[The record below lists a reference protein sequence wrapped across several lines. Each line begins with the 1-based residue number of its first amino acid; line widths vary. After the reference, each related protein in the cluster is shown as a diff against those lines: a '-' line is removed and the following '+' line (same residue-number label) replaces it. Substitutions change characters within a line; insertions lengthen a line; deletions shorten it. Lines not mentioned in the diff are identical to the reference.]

1 MESNIFFWKGNLK
14 KKSNCDFLIN
24 KHKYIALPSPEQFE
38 QERLKE
44 KNEKIELLC
53 ISDLKTVDK
62 VSRNMEITTFGSNIK
77 KSITTVVNTSV
88 RYTIGITKCILYVF
102 IHPKLLIRYTYALSN
117 FFIMLSFIYIVGFI
131 IYFFQVDIL
140 HKISQKR
147 QIINQTINEAKYN
160 YQINKCDP
168 ITRVPALESQCTQ
181 WDNTIRNG
189 FTTLSYTTIVVEMI
203 AECIDNFISNM
214 AYKTLI
220 TIAILIICYL
230 KWKQ

>member
-14 KKSNCDFLIN
+14 KKSSCDFLIN

-44 KNEKIELLC
+44 KNEKVELLC

-102 IHPKLLIRYTYALSN
+102 IHPKLLIR
-117 FFIMLSFIYIVGFI
+117 YIVGFI

>member
-1 MESNIFFWKGNLK
+1 MESNIFFWKSNLK
-14 KKSNCDFLIN
+14 KKSSCDFLIN

-44 KNEKIELLC
+44 KNEKIELSC
-53 ISDLKTVDK
+53 ISNLKTTNIVTK
-62 VSRNMEITTFGSNIK
+62 NTGIITFGNNIK
-77 KSITTVVNTSV
+77 QSIIEMVNTSIK
-88 RYTIGITKCILYVF
+88 YTIGLTRCILYIF

-117 FFIMLSFIYIVGFI
+117 FFIMLSFIYIVGFT

-140 HKISQKR
+140 HKITQKR

-168 ITRVPALESQCTQ
+168 ITRVPALESQCVQ

-189 FTTLSYTTIVVEMI
+189 FTTLRYTTIIVEMI
-203 AECIDNFISNM
+203 AECIDNFVSNM
-214 AYKTLI
+214 GYKTLI